1 MMSSQ
6 PLREQANRL
15 RAVPLPA
22 VLLAAGAV
30 PDPKDK
36 ARWRTS
42 TGTISV
48 TGCKFFDW
56 NRGCGGGGAIDLV
69 MHLYDLGFTDA
80 LAWLRGRFAHQNPAL
95 LPRRTTKPPLK
106 LPVQDPRNLPA
117 VTRYLIRE
125 RRIPSVLLDRM
136 IRSGSLYADD
146 RANAV
151 FLLLGKK
158 NAPAGA
164 ELRGTGGYPWH
175 GMAPGSDKNRGFF
188 SVRDLRAHAVI
199 LCESAVDALSCFALH
214 PGRWCI
220 STAGT
225 RSHPAWLPDIIHH
238 GLTVYC
244 GFDADS
250 TGDNMAA
257 AMIASYPSVHR
268 LRPARH
274 DWNDVLTSLS

>member
-1 MMSSQ
+1 MSNPPSV
-6 PLREQANRL
+6 RDQANRL
-15 RAVPLPA
+15 RAVALPA

-30 PDPKDK
+30 RDPRDK
-36 ARWRTS
+36 ARWRTA
-42 TGTISV
+42 TGMISV

-69 MHLYDLGFTDA
+69 MHLYGLGFTDA
-80 LAWLRGRFAHQNPAL
+80 LAWLRGRFAHAEPAAASAQ
-95 LPRRTTKPPLK
+95 TSEPPLR
-106 LPVQDPRNLPA
+106 LPGRDACNLPT

-125 RRIPSVLLDRM
+125 RRIPSSLVDRL

-158 NAPAGA
+158 NASVGA
-164 ELRGTGGYPWH
+164 ELRGTGSYPWH

-188 SVRDLRAHAVI
+188 SVRDSRAHAVI

-220 STAGT
+220 STAGA
-225 RSHPAWLPDIIHH
+225 RSHPRWLPDIMRH
-238 GLTVYC
+238 GLPVYC
-244 GFDADS
+244 GFDADP

-257 AMIASYPSVHR
+257 AMIAGYPSVRR
-268 LRPARH
+268 LRPPRH
-274 DWNDVLTSLS
+274 DWNDVLRSVS

>member
-1 MMSSQ
+1 MMKSP
-6 PLREQANRL
+6 PLREQADRL

-30 PDPKDK
+30 PDPRDK

-42 TGTISV
+42 TGTLSV

-56 NRGCGGGGAIDLV
+56 NRRCGGGGAIDLV
-69 MHLYDLGFTDA
+69 MHLYGLGFTDA
-80 LAWLRGRFAHQNPAL
+80 LAWLRSRFAHKQPASASAQTSG
-95 LPRRTTKPPLK
+95 LPLR
-106 LPVQDPRNLPA
+106 LPGPDACNLPT

-125 RRIPSVLLDRM
+125 RRIPSSLVDRL
-136 IRSGSLYADD
+136 IGSKALYADH

-158 NAPAGA
+158 NAPVGA
-164 ELRGTGGYPWH
+164 ELRGTGSYPWH

-188 SVRDLRAHAVI
+188 SVRDIPAHAAI
-199 LCESAVDALSCFALH
+199 LCESAVDALSCLALH

-220 STAGT
+220 STAGA
-225 RSHPAWLPDIIHH
+225 RSRPAWLPHIIRH

-244 GFDADS
+244 GFDADP

-257 AMIASYPSVHR
+257 AMIAAHPSVRR
-268 LRPARH
+268 LRPPRH
-274 DWNDVLTSLS
+274 DWNDVLRSLS